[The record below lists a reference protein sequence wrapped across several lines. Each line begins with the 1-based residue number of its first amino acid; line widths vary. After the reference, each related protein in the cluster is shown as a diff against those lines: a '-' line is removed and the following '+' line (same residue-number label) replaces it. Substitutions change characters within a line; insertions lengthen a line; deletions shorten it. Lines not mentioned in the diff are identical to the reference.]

1 MDTDR
6 SLFPIYS
13 SKATVGT
20 HIRIGVGIV
29 ILDSEMRILLER
41 RVDCGLWGL
50 VGGRLEPG
58 ESIQEAAHRETYEE
72 TSLSISITGLLGVYA
87 GPEDR
92 IVTYPDNIVQL
103 IDVIFIASIASGSL
117 RCSEESQTLEFFH
130 RNHLPITS
138 MIVPPA
144 RQPIQDFLA
153 GLRHVVR

>member
-1 MDTDR
+1 MNTAKK
-6 SLFPIYS
+6 SHVTYGNEAVP
-13 SKATVGT
+13 GT
-20 HIRIGVGIV
+20 INRVGVGIL
-29 ILDSEMRILLER
+29 ILNSDGRILLELR
-41 RVDCGLWGL
+41 ADCGLWGL

-72 TSLSISITGLLGVYA
+72 TGLSISITGLLGVYA

-153 GLRHVVR
+153 GLSHVIH